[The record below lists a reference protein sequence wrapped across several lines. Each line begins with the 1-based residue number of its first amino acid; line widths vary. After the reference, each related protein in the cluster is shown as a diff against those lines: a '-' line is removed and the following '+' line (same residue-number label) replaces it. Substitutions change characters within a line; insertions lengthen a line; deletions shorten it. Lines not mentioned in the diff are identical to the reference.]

1 METTLGGK
9 IIAAAILDRDYRCDA
24 ECAGIVNECN
34 AFCELVS
41 IHHRKEIENFLLVP
55 SAIDRA
61 SARKVADRSKR
72 AGSKTEYSSKV
83 ENLLESFASQKKSYV
98 VSQYLADRK
107 RFERIHSPSLHE
119 ATINEAALN
128 EFEDRWND
136 LDSRLQVIPGKEAI
150 SAINKR
156 LQEDY
161 QVTVTSTAIID
172 AMKVDEVPA
181 EMKILV
187 AHISEFA
194 SRSIA

>member
-1 METTLGGK
+1 
-9 IIAAAILDRDYRCDA
+9 
-24 ECAGIVNECN
+24 
-34 AFCELVS
+34 
-41 IHHRKEIENFLLVP
+41 
-55 SAIDRA
+55 
-61 SARKVADRSKR
+61 
-72 AGSKTEYSSKV
+72 
-83 ENLLESFASQKKSYV
+83 
-98 VSQYLADRK
+98 
-107 RFERIHSPSLHE
+107 LHE

-136 LDSRLQVIPGKEAI
+136 LDSRLQAIPGKEAI

-181 EMKILV
+181 EMKSLV